1 MQLNNQLKKRS
12 TMLTLQTLEKLFDVV
27 FNFEHATG
35 LNHQKS

>member
-1 MQLNNQLKKRS
+1 MFYNVNITDAWK
-12 TMLTLQTLEKLFDVV
+12 TDVV